1 MAEEKDVMEELTLEI
16 KRNIESNKKFLQR
29 VFDEDFESED
39 EDSGDVAVFEE
50 L

>member
-1 MAEEKDVMEELTLEI
+1 MAEEKDLLEELAQEI
-16 KRNIESNKKFLQR
+16 KRNIDSNKKFLQR

-39 EDSGDVAVFEE
+39 DENGEAEVFEE